1 MLFWNRFLQP
11 FFYVCIWGYCRPSS
25 GGNTVSIVRF
35 EYPVW
40 VSLSRG
46 CVIGLL
52 VYLARPLTPTR
63 TPKPPAP
70 LQLPYPD
77 YLLWLIPH
85 PDCLFGA
92 SHYPPTLHTRTCIC
106 AYVCVHR
113 CVCPSACRREIDEKR
128 KIGWPVT

>member
-25 GGNTVSIVRF
+25 GRNTVSIVRF

-70 LQLPYPD
+70 LQLPHPD

-85 PDCLFGA
+85 PDCLFGS
-92 SHYPPTLHTRTCIC
+92 SHYPPPSAHIHASVLM
-106 AYVCVHR
+106 
-113 CVCPSACRREIDEKR
+113 CVCTSVCACLRAGEKLMRREKLD
-128 KIGWPVT
+128 GL